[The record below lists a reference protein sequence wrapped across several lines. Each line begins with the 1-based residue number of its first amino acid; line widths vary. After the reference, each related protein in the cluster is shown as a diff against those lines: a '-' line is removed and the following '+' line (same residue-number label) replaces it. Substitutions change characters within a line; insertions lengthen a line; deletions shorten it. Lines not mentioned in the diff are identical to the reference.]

1 MLTEKEAHN
10 LMDTLI
16 SLKKQFAETQD
27 RKIET
32 KLKKHEQLCI
42 DKFRYLISMRTH
54 KYRSFNNYE
63 DLNQEGYEALLKA
76 MLTFQPSKGSFF
88 SWAHHY
94 ISTRISRSANL
105 HTTIRYPLQVAKKT
119 PPHKEN
125 DLPTQIE
132 EKSCPDVQLETNE
145 LSCALQDAMNVLS
158 PQQQNILYLAYGFDG
173 GKPLSINKICE
184 KYGLTRIACHKIID
198 ASLGLLRENDVIN
211 EFHRNF
217 VVVSADDES
226 FDMFD
231 ELDINNDS

>member
-1 MLTEKEAHN
+1 MLTEKEAHS

-16 SLKKQFAETQD
+16 SLKKQFAENKD
-27 RKIET
+27 RQIEIE
-32 KLKKHEQLCI
+32 LKKHEQLCM
-42 DKFRYLISMRTH
+42 DKFRYLVSMRTH

-76 MLTFQPSKGSFF
+76 MLTFQPGKGSFF

-105 HTTIRYPLQVAKKT
+105 HTTIRYPLQIAKKT

-132 EKSCPDVQLETNE
+132 ERECPDTQLEFSE
-145 LSCALQDAMNVLS
+145 LSYTLQDAMSVLS
-158 PQQQNILYLAYGFDG
+158 PQQQNIMYLVFGFDG
-173 GKPLSINKICE
+173 GKPMSVNKIC
-184 KYGLTRIACHKIID
+184 KKFGLSRIACHKIINE
-198 ASLGLLRENDVIN
+198 SLGLLRENDTIN

-217 VVVSADDES
+217 LMDDEL
-226 FDMFD
+226 FDD
-231 ELDINNDS
+231 